1 MDEQCIGY
9 AVYENVVNR
18 FLSLSSSNVHRVM
31 CMTDVYT
38 RCWKQ
43 PTNPSFSGIVLERA
57 GMYLK

>member
-18 FLSLSSSNVHRVM
+18 FLSLSSSNVHRGM
-31 CMTDVYT
+31 CTKY
-38 RCWKQ
+38 WKQ